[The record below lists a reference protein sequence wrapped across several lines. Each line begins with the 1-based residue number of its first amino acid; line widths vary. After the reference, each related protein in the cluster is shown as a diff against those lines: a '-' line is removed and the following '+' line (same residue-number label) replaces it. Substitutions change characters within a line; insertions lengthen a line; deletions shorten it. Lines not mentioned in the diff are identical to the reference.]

1 MKTVCQAEDPGS
13 VPEMAV
19 GLASSR
25 SIREARAAE
34 INTQRELSVSISHGG
49 KGDSTVVFNP
59 GAKTRCSRVL
69 LQNVTV

>member
-1 MKTVCQAEDPGS
+1 MKTVCRAGDLRS
-13 VPEMAV
+13 MPEMAM

-25 SIREARAAE
+25 SIREARKAG

-49 KGDSTVVFNP
+49 KGDSMVVFNP

-69 LQNVTV
+69 RQSVTV